1 MKNRNF
7 VLLVVVIFLAYA
19 CVPSPAGS
27 SYPNPTYGPT
37 SLKLTATLRP
47 FETAKFT
54 PFATLAET
62 FTPSPTF
69 TDTET
74 PTSTETATST
84 ETETST
90 PTSTSTSTASPG
102 PITIPNLND
111 WDVGNL
117 AFSHGAE
124 GQWDFILWGGFANS
138 IIKKGDTYFLYYQG
152 SPSYDATCDSVSYR
166 AIGVATSTDGVQWV
180 KSANNPVITW
190 ASQGS
195 IEEGAV
201 SSAAWLDADGRIF
214 IFYGANTGTGCIVH
228 ADARLAVSEDG
239 VNFQDLG
246 TVLSGSDP
254 NLWGSGDEIF
264 PVGVYSNANQLYLYY
279 VPNGVPLSRKL
290 GVSIGSSPTLFTQSL
305 GLNDST
311 IPAWGPVSIIVEGSD
326 AVLMTNPNDGS
337 GAINLYR
344 FNPANPSAVQF
355 YDSYALPNCM
365 QPSAIY
371 ESLASG
377 HHWMMSCRDQTAENY
392 YIRNAFTP

>member
-7 VLLVVVIFLAYA
+7 VLLLVVIFLAYA
-19 CVPSPAGS
+19 CVPSPSGS

-37 SLKLTATLRP
+37 SLKVTATLRP

-54 PFATLAET
+54 PFPTLTET
-62 FTPSPTF
+62 FTPSPIF
-69 TDTET
+69 TET

-90 PTSTSTSTASPG
+90 PPSTSTSTATPG

-124 GQWDFILWGGFANS
+124 GQWDAYLWGGFANS
-138 IIKKGDTYFLYYQG
+138 LIKKGDTYFLYYQA

-180 KSANNPVITW
+180 KSAQNPVITW
-190 ASQGS
+190 SSQGS

-201 SSAAWLDADGRIF
+201 SSAAWVDADGRIF
-214 IFYGANTGTGCIVH
+214 IYYGANTGSGCTVH

-239 VNFQDLG
+239 INFQDLG
-246 TVLSGSDP
+246 AVLSGSDP

-264 PVGVYSNANQLYLYY
+264 PIGAYSHANQWYLYY
-279 VPNGVPLSRKL
+279 TPNGVPLSRKL
-290 GVSIGSSPTLFTQSL
+290 GVSIGSSPTTFTQSM

-311 IPAWGPVSIIVEGSD
+311 IPAWGPVSIVVEGSN
-326 AVLMTNPNDGS
+326 AVLMSNPNDGS
-337 GAINLYR
+337 GLLNLYR
-344 FNPANPSAVQF
+344 FDPANPATVQF
-355 YDSYALPNCM
+355 YDAYAVPNCM
-365 QPSAIY
+365 QASAIY
-371 ESLASG
+371 ESVASG